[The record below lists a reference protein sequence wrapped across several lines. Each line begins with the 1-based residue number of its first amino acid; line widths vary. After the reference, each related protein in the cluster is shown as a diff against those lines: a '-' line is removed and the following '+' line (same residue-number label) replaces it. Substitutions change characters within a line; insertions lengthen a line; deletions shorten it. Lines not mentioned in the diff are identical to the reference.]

1 MVGEELVRPVA
12 KAVVGGWASAIWKR
26 KNKKREGSS
35 MGKVQFDLYGVA
47 LAEVVGEKET
57 RRGRNFSRLRCR

>member
-1 MVGEELVRPVA
+1 
-12 KAVVGGWASAIWKR
+12 
-26 KNKKREGSS
+26 
-35 MGKVQFDLYGVA
+35 MGKVQFDLYVVA